1 MIEAVQSPSPIS
13 AQAATPGGNSEL
25 GKNSFLK
32 LLVAQMQNQDP
43 LNPQSNA
50 EFVAQLAQFSS
61 LEQMQD
67 VNKNLGTMLT
77 GSQLG
82 GAGNLIG
89 KQASWSDAQGVKQ
102 SGLVE
107 KVTIKDGALQA
118 VINGTE
124 VPADKISEI
133 APAPV
138 AVP

>member
-89 KQASWSDAQGVKQ
+89 KKASWSDAQGVSQ

-118 VINGTE
+118 VINGIE
-124 VPADKISEI
+124 VPADKITEI

-138 AVP
+138 TAP

>member
-1 MIEAVQSPSPIS
+1 MIEAIQSPSPIA
-13 AQAATPGGNSEL
+13 AQAPTPGGNAEL

-67 VNKNLGTMLT
+67 VNKNLGSMLT

-89 KQASWSDAQGVKQ
+89 KQASWNDAQGLRQ

-107 KVTIKDGALQA
+107 KVTIRDGALQA
-118 VINGTE
+118 VINGIE
-124 VPADKISEI
+124 VPADKITEI
-133 APAPV
+133 AQAPL
-138 AVP
+138 AP